1 MKRALSQT
9 PSAIAARERRLFA
22 ELDKLD
28 REWHREVVAYME
40 ARGASFDEAFIAC
53 GGTII
58 PDTLSKEA
66 MRGEAA

>member
-9 PSAIAARERRLFA
+9 SSAIAARERRLFA
-22 ELDKLD
+22 EIDKLD
-28 REWHREVVAYME
+28 RKWHREVVAYMK
-40 ARGASFDEAFIAC
+40 AHDVSFDDAFVAC

-66 MRGEAA
+66 TQGEAA

>member
-53 GGTII
+53 G
-58 PDTLSKEA
+58 
-66 MRGEAA
+66 